1 MNSIISV
8 KELTNVI
15 AKCFKNNLNYNYVV
29 KGEVYSVTDKGHI
42 WFTLKD
48 LDDDCVINSVIWK
61 GTKEKHNYELEV
73 GDVILVNGKFNFYA
87 PQNRYNLCCF
97 QIQKKQTKENLL
109 KKKIQKFKD
118 LGYFNKKNILNKKN
132 IKKIGLITS
141 LEGEAIND
149 FKKTISNR
157 LFFGD
162 IFLSNVNV
170 QGVNC
175 VSSIIKS
182 IDNFEDN
189 VDIILITR
197 GGGSFLDLNGFN
209 NEDLIERIYKCSI
222 PVYCAIGHENDYT
235 ICDSVCDLKTSTPTS
250 LALEISMERN
260 ILEHKVKLHFEQ
272 EKKNYENLNNMIYDQ
287 LDKLNNNIYEYILKN
302 KPNGFHF
309 NKKYITKLD
318 DFKKICNEN
327 FNIKLLDCQIQF
339 KLENFKVLEK
349 YNKKYTYDK
358 YIELFQNK
366 NNLKIN
372 LKNNSLNEYIS
383 KFEENTEFGSKN
395 NFIICKKL
403 LKIIHNH
410 QMELVK
416 IGNITDIQENYNIG
430 CSENL
435 GDSYNNLILYKKH
448 LNFIH
453 SDLQNN
459 NILKKTK
466 NIHLKFTKFMNVSV
480 SNGIKKKFI
489 NDYKILQNYK
499 IYYY

>member
-1 MNSIISV
+1 MNNIISV

-15 AKCFKNNLNYNYVV
+15 SKCFKNKLNDNYIV

-48 LDDDCVINSVIWK
+48 IKEDCIINSVIWK
-61 GTKEKHNYELEV
+61 GTKEKYNYELEV
-73 GDVILVNGKFNFYA
+73 GDIILISGKFNFYE
-87 PQNRYNLCCF
+87 PQNRYNLCCNK
-97 QIQKKQTKENLL
+97 IEKKKTLENLL
-109 KKKIQKFKD
+109 KKKIKKYQD
-118 LGYFNKKNILNKKN
+118 LGYFNKKNILDKKN

-162 IFLSNVNV
+162 IYLSNVNV
-170 QGVNC
+170 QGINC
-175 VSSIIKS
+175 VPSIIKS
-182 IDNFEDN
+182 IDDFEHN

-209 NEDLIERIYKCSI
+209 NEDLIERIFKCSI
-222 PVYCAIGHENDYT
+222 PIYCAIGHENDYT

-250 LALEISMERN
+250 LALEISMEKN
-260 ILEHKVKLHFEQ
+260 ILEHKIKLHLEY
-272 EKKNYENLNNMIYDQ
+272 EKKKYEKSNNLIYDQ
-287 LDKLNNNIYEYILKN
+287 LEKLNNNIYEYILKN
-302 KPNGFHF
+302 KPNGFYF
-309 NKKYITKLD
+309 NNNYITKLD
-318 DFKKICNEN
+318 DFEKICNEI
-327 FNIKLLDCQIQF
+327 FNIKLLDCQIEF

-366 NNLKIN
+366 NKIKIN
-372 LKNNSLNEYIS
+372 LKNNDLNEYTK
-383 KFEENTEFGSKN
+383 KFNENNDFGTKKH
-395 NFIICKKL
+395 FIICKKL

-416 IGNITDIQENYNIG
+416 INNITNIQENYNI
-430 CSENL
+430 SISTNI

-448 LNFIH
+448 LNYIYT
-453 SDLQNN
+453 DLQN
-459 NILKKTK
+459 IYISKKYK
-466 NIHLKFTKFMNVSV
+466 NIHHKFTKFMNIPI
-480 SNGIKKKFI
+480 SNGINKKIIEDF
-489 NDYKILQNYK
+489 KILQNHH
-499 IYYY
+499 INYY